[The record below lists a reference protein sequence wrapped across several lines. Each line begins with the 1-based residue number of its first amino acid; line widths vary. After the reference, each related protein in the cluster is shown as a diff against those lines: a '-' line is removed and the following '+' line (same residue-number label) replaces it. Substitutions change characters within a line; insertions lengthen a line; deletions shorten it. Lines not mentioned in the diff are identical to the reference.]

1 LTSFKAIYL
10 GACKTSGIA
19 NVCMKNF
26 LLAVCFLFI
35 SIETFGQQFS
45 QYNTGTLYDSFEN
58 PAQAAFVPDT
68 SRKLAFNF
76 FIPNFNSN
84 LYVTGNGQV
93 PLKSRAFNGKY
104 ANTALTIGDGRF
116 SRANV
121 NANIYS
127 LMFKAFTSLDGNQEI
142 GISTQTRAEG
152 RGLFTDESLLLLNG
166 PNSFPADDYTNLF
179 NNNYTEQTYH
189 QISFNYRE
197 KVNKNFAFGFKLSAL
212 LGIQYQQ
219 LQIDQSHVTFDRAND
234 AADISLQGRYRISYT
249 PGEFTKH
256 DLLPTLRNPGASIS
270 IGTALRTRDNFNIQF
285 NLKNVG
291 FIHWY
296 KSSIVSDFNTTR
308 TAPDISTNRREDNLY
323 ATTYSII
330 RSADKQQS
338 FTTATNGVAEISANK
353 SYWFDYDR
361 RFKYSPTVIL
371 QKEVFYDGYT
381 AALVNPFQYNNV
393 VGTLTTSYSNYGIFS
408 AGLQFMVKTPNV
420 EFFIGSDRI
429 MQSVSLAGAANKSE
443 TQINKSASY
452 TGADFFMGFSIKF
465 GNVIEHP
472 LNSSHIPLG
481 DKPGFITRLWNSIF
495 HKGRN
500 D

>member
-1 LTSFKAIYL
+1 M
-10 GACKTSGIA
+10 A

-35 SIETFGQQFS
+35 SVETFGQQFS

-58 PAQAAFVPDT
+58 PAQASFVPDT

-93 PLKSRAFNGKY
+93 PLKSRAFSGTY
-104 ANTALTIGDGRF
+104 ENTALTLGERRF
-116 SRANV
+116 SRANA
-121 NANIYS
+121 NANVYS
-127 LMFKAFTSLDGNQEI
+127 LMFKVFTSLDGNQEI

-152 RGLFTDESLLLLNG
+152 RGLFSDETLLLLNG
-166 PNSFPADDYTNLF
+166 TNNFPLDKIPYNNILNDSYTA
-179 NNNYTEQTYH
+179 QSYH

-219 LQIDQSHVTFDRAND
+219 LQVDQSQITFDKAAD
-234 AADISLQGRYRISYT
+234 AADISLRGRYRISYT
-249 PGEFTKH
+249 PGKFTQH
-256 DLLPTLRNPGASIS
+256 DIIPSFRNPGAAIS

-296 KSSIVSDFNTTR
+296 KSSTVSDFNTTL
-308 TAPDISTNRREDNLY
+308 TAPDLSTNRREDNLY
-323 ATTYSII
+323 ATVYSII
-330 RSADKQQS
+330 RSADRKQS
-338 FTTATNGVAEISANK
+338 FTTPTNGVAEISANK
-353 SYWFDYDR
+353 SYWFDYER
-361 RFKYSPTVIL
+361 RFKYSPTLII
-371 QKEVFYDGYT
+371 QKEVFYNGYT
-381 AALVNPFQYNNV
+381 AALVNPFQYDNL
-393 VGTLTTSYSNYGIFS
+393 VGTLTTSYNNYGILS
-408 AGLQFMVKTPNV
+408 TGLQFMVKTPNV
-420 EFFIGSDRI
+420 EFYIGSDRVL
-429 MQSVSLAGAANKSE
+429 QSVSLAGAANKSAA
-443 TQINKSASY
+443 QINKNAAY
-452 TGADFFMGFSIKF
+452 TGADIFLGFSLKF

-481 DKPGFITRLWNSIF
+481 DRPGFITRLWNSIF
-495 HKGRN
+495 HKDR
-500 D
+500 DDR

>member
-1 LTSFKAIYL
+1 MYL
-10 GACKTSGIA
+10 GTCKTSGIA

-26 LLAVCFLFI
+26 LLAICFLFI
-35 SIETFGQQFS
+35 SVETFGQQFS

-58 PAQAAFVPDT
+58 PAQASFVPDT
-68 SRKLAFNF
+68 SRRLAFNF

-84 LYVTGNGQV
+84 LYITGNGQA
-93 PLKSRAFNGKY
+93 PLKSRAFSGQY
-104 ANTALTIGDGRF
+104 TNTALTLGEGRF
-116 SRANV
+116 SRVNV
-121 NANIYS
+121 NANVYS

-152 RGLFTDESLLLLNG
+152 RGLFSDESFLLLDGPKNFSDNVPYPNILND
-166 PNSFPADDYTNLF
+166 S
-179 NNNYTEQTYH
+179 YTEQMYH

-219 LQIDQSHVTFDRAND
+219 LQIDQSNVSFDKTND
-234 AADISLQGRYRISYT
+234 AAAISLQGKYRISYT

-256 DLLPTLRNPGASIS
+256 DLLPTLRNPGAAIS
-270 IGTALRTRDNFNIQF
+270 IGTAIRTRDNFNIQF

-296 KSSIVSDFNTTR
+296 KSSVVSNFNTTI
-308 TAPDISTNRREDNLY
+308 TAPDLSTNRREDNLY
-323 ATTYSII
+323 AAVYTII

-353 SYWFDYDR
+353 SYWLNYNKT
-361 RFKYSPTVIL
+361 FKYSPTIIL
-371 QKEVFYDGYT
+371 QKEVFYNGYT
-381 AALVNPFQYNNV
+381 AALVNPLQYNNL

-420 EFFIGSDRI
+420 EFFIGSDRV
-429 MQSVSLAGAANKSE
+429 MQSAGFAGAANKSE
-443 TQINKSASY
+443 AQISKNASY
-452 TGADFFMGFSIKF
+452 TGADIFMGFSLKF

-481 DKPGFITRLWNSIF
+481 DRPGFITRLWNSIF
-495 HKGRN
+495 HKDR
-500 D
+500 DDD

>member
-1 LTSFKAIYL
+1 
-10 GACKTSGIA
+10 
-19 NVCMKNF
+19 MKNF

-35 SIETFGQQFS
+35 SVETFGQQFS

-84 LYVTGNGQV
+84 LYITGNGQV
-93 PLKSRAFNGKY
+93 PLKSRAFSGKY
-104 ANTALTIGDGRF
+104 ENVALTLGQGRF
-116 SRANV
+116 SRANA
-121 NANIYS
+121 NANVYS
-127 LMFKAFTSLDGNQEI
+127 LMFKVFTSLDGNQEI

-152 RGLFTDESLLLLNG
+152 RGIFSDESFLLLDG
-166 PNSFPADDYTNLF
+166 PNNFADLTPYADILNDS
-179 NNNYTEQTYH
+179 YTEQSYH

-219 LQIDQSHVTFDRAND
+219 LQIDRSQITFDKTND
-234 AADISLQGRYRISYT
+234 AADITLQGRYRISYT
-249 PGEFTKH
+249 PGEFSKR
-256 DLLPTLRNPGASIS
+256 DLLPSPRNPGASIS
-270 IGTALRTRDNFNIQF
+270 FGTAIRTRDNFNIQF
-285 NLKNVG
+285 NLKNIG

-296 KSSIVSDFNTTR
+296 KSSIVSNFNTTL
-308 TAPDISTNRREDNLY
+308 TAPDLSTPRREDNLY

-338 FTTATNGVAEISANK
+338 FTTVTNGVAEISANK

-381 AALVNPFQYNNV
+381 AALVNPFQYNNL
-393 VGTLTTSYSNYGIFS
+393 VGTLTTSYNNYGIFS

-420 EFFIGSDRI
+420 EFYIGSDRV
-429 MQSVSLAGAANKSE
+429 MQSVSFAGAAGKNDA
-443 TQINKSASY
+443 QINKNASY
-452 TGADFFMGFSIKF
+452 TGADVFLGFSLKF

-472 LNSSHIPLG
+472 MNTSRIPLG
-481 DKPGFITRLWNSIF
+481 DRPGFITRLWDSIF
-495 HKGRN
+495 HKDR
-500 D
+500 DYD